1 LLKLLADQT
10 GESGLKSPMREVRLK
25 SEYWVQAHLRKCNA
39 VGVPAYVA
47 RYGDNDR
54 GLVVLKINTLVEGC
68 RVYTQ
73 TRDMDGN
80 LAWLA
85 ALGGELTAE
94 RDADAYIARQTD
106 RDPDLWVVEIEDR
119 EGRRWFEGD
128 VI

>member
-1 LLKLLADQT
+1 
-10 GESGLKSPMREVRLK
+10 MREVRVK

-39 VGVPAYVA
+39 AGVPAFVV
-47 RYGDNDR
+47 RHGDDDR
-54 GLVVLKINTLVEGC
+54 GLVILKINTLVEGC

-80 LAWLA
+80 LAWLG
-85 ALGGELTAE
+85 ALGGELTVE
-94 RDADAYIARQTD
+94 RGADAYFARQTE

-119 EGRRWFEGD
+119 EGRLWFEGD